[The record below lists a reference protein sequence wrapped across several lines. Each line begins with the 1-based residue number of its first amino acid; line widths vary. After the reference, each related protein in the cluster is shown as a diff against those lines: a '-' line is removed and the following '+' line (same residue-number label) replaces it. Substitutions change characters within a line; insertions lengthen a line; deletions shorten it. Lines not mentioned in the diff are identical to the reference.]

1 MFEKFESLPE
11 EKKKRILNACIKEFA
26 INNYDKASTNNIVAN
41 AEISKGILFHYFGNK
56 KNLYLYVF
64 EYAVTFLLQKMQQ
77 KLPNPSTD
85 IFEMIIQYGNIKLE
99 VSIEEPYLYSI
110 IYDSYFNAPKILKNA
125 ITKKYQHLY
134 ENQYEKI
141 FNTVDKSK
149 FKNDVDPIKAI
160 KLIIY
165 FLEGYYNSYINIMKE
180 KSLEEVID
188 IVKKAE
194 KESIEYFEFLK
205 KLLYKE

>member
-1 MFEKFESLPE
+1 MYEKFENLSE
-11 EKKKRILNACIKEFA
+11 EKKKRILNACIEEFA
-26 INNYDKASTNNIVAN
+26 VNNYDKASTNNIVKN

-64 EYAVTFLLQKMQQ
+64 DYAVEFLLQKMQN
-77 KLPNPSTD
+77 KLPNPSKD

-99 VSIEEPYLYSI
+99 VSVEEPYLYNI
-110 IYDSYFNAPKILKNA
+110 IYNSYFNAPKNLKKE

-134 ENQYEKI
+134 DNQYEKI
-141 FNTVDKSK
+141 FNTVDKNK
-149 FKNDVDPIKAI
+149 FKDDVDPIKAI

-165 FLEGYYNSYINIMKE
+165 FIEGYYSQYMNIIKD
-180 KSLEEVID
+180 KKLEEVVD

-205 KLLYKE
+205 KLLYK

>member
-99 VSIEEPYLYSI
+99 VSIEEPYLY
-110 IYDSYFNAPKILKNA
+110 A